1 MAEEFDIGPLSWV
14 KDEIDQAL
22 KSVLEN
28 LQSLAANPDD
38 VSVLRFSQTHLFQVS
53 GALDMVGLQGCKRYS
68 AEIEKIAGKIEKKS
82 LPADQQTI
90 ETLKQSILLLQ
101 HYLQL
106 LLNGAPDTPLS
117 LLPALQKLAGL
128 QGETI
133 EAQALFFPDTD
144 IRVPRNFIEQD
155 SGVQYEAQYEAPDD
169 EAAVA
174 IAARQRPLFQ
184 AALLKWLKTGSND
197 SLHAMRAALDAVMRT
212 QKAAA
217 QKTFWWVAGAF
228 VDALTEESSSELPV
242 LKLLCRK
249 LDQQLRELA
258 LGKARATGS
267 LMRDMLFH
275 IARSRSASE
284 RIGQTRELF
293 ELDTLLPAEPLLITS
308 ALDEAGTLDTLAAML
323 AELRNAWPAV
333 AAGNRDKLPA
343 MAAQLASAAATSGI
357 LQQPALT
364 ALLDKL
370 HSITV
375 AMQQGADRQPEQL
388 LVEVAA
394 ALNLLDDVLAER
406 PALSAGIGKKLETQ
420 VQRLQK
426 AASGQTA
433 AHGASGKQD
442 ENTLIAL
449 ARQVKDALSLV
460 ELTLDTF
467 FRNPSEREVLQTAEK
482 PLEQVVA
489 AFDMLDLPAPA
500 AITAKA
506 AALVRHFHANDALT
520 PENTQKQFEQL
531 AESLSMLGFFV
542 DEFPRIRQESLHAL
556 DDMLARLDAEP
567 LALAPPLVHEAT
579 GNPGDIG
586 DVIARIAETPP
597 AEPKA
602 GRARGGRIQAI
613 KTQVGKAPVGK
624 TAAVE
629 AAAGEV
635 AASKSAPDTGVE
647 TAVAATPAQVDAELM
662 ETFIGE
668 AEEVLAAL
676 AHNLQALRVNNT
688 DRAAL
693 TEVRRGYHTL
703 KGSGRTLGLDAL
715 GEIAWAVEKLLNR
728 IIEQDVLPSAGQLS
742 FVEKASAAFSG
753 WVAELAETSVC
764 EPPIAEWQA
773 QAEALEAESAGQKA
787 ASEAAEV
794 LIGGTRKIGRTLFN
808 IFTGEAKQHLESLQ
822 QEYGGLQADPAGFS
836 NENLIRSAHTLAS
849 NAAATDFKPIAD
861 LARALEIW
869 VDAHEAEWDKKSMT
883 LLGNVISALGDMVVR
898 VEAHSEPK
906 RAAGLLTALK
916 KATEKAGLTAP
927 QVPAR
932 HKAPAKAQAAAG
944 EQAPPDVP
952 VEEMT
957 AVETT
962 ASAET
967 IAPAL
972 EEVAE
977 EEFNQ
982 ADMSGSIVVT
992 SPPDQ
997 ELLSIF
1003 TEEALELVPQI
1014 GNALR
1019 AWRKA
1024 PHDGEYAETLQ
1035 RALHTLKGSARMAG
1049 QSGIGDIVHDL
1060 EDHIAGL
1067 AKTNVTADDF
1077 DKMFRDVDSIGI
1089 SLEQLT
1095 AATPLQ
1101 KEAAATVTART
1112 QDRRTQSLRLRAD
1125 VLDRLINE
1133 AGEISIARSRIEREM
1148 LAFKHLS
1155 QDLTESVGRLRSYLR
1170 ELEIETESQ
1179 MQSRMT
1185 LLQETQEAFDPLEF
1199 DRFTRLQ
1206 ELTRMMAESVNDVST
1221 IQSGLLGNL
1230 DETNAALQHQ
1240 ARMNRELQ
1248 YGLMNVRMVPF
1259 ATVSERMHRI
1269 VRQTAQE
1276 LQKTVDL
1283 TIEGEHVE
1291 IDRSVL
1297 DRIGAPLE
1305 HLLRNSV
1312 GHGIELPAE
1321 RKKQHKDE
1329 NGSIQLAVRRENDE
1343 IIITVSDD
1351 GAGIDLDRVREKAI
1365 ESGLLA
1371 AGQEVSEQNLLS
1383 IIFEAGF
1390 STAADV
1396 TQIAGR
1402 GVGLDAVRGD
1412 IVGLG
1417 GRIEVVNTPGRGATF
1432 TIYLPVTLTV
1442 AQVVMVRSGTHVYAV
1457 PSIMVEQLQKLKPD
1471 QLAAANAA
1479 GTVQWAGRDY
1489 PLHYFARLIGDAEL
1503 QPEPQNYTPVLLL
1516 RSGTNR
1522 IALHVDEI
1530 AGNQEVVMKPI
1541 GVQLARVPGITGAT
1555 VTGDGKIVLI
1565 VNPVLMAN
1573 REMIV
1578 VSQTRMV
1585 AADAPAVSRP
1595 IVLVVDDSLTMRKVL
1610 SRTLE
1615 REAYLVVSAKD
1626 GMDALQLMQE
1636 NRPDIIL
1643 LDIEM
1648 PRMDG
1653 FEFARH
1659 IRSDKATADI
1669 PIIMISS
1676 RTAEKH
1682 RTHAR
1687 ELGVNAF
1694 LGKPVHDDD
1703 LLTEINIQL
1712 GKSGRAA
1719 QTDAD

>member
-1 MAEEFDIGPLSWV
+1 
-14 KDEIDQAL
+14 
-22 KSVLEN
+22 
-28 LQSLAANPDD
+28 
-38 VSVLRFSQTHLFQVS
+38 
-53 GALDMVGLQGCKRYS
+53 
-68 AEIEKIAGKIEKKS
+68 
-82 LPADQQTI
+82 
-90 ETLKQSILLLQ
+90 
-101 HYLQL
+101 
-106 LLNGAPDTPLS
+106 
-117 LLPALQKLAGL
+117 
-128 QGETI
+128 
-133 EAQALFFPDTD
+133 
-144 IRVPRNFIEQD
+144 
-155 SGVQYEAQYEAPDD
+155 
-169 EAAVA
+169 
-174 IAARQRPLFQ
+174 
-184 AALLKWLKTGSND
+184 
-197 SLHAMRAALDAVMRT
+197 
-212 QKAAA
+212 
-217 QKTFWWVAGAF
+217 AGAF
-228 VDALTEESSSELPV
+228 VDALAEESATDRPA

-258 LGKARATGS
+258 LGKARTTGS

-275 IARSRSASE
+275 IARSHSASE
-284 RIGQTRELF
+284 RIGQARELF
-293 ELDTLLPAEPLLITS
+293 ELNALLPAEPLSMTS

-323 AELRNAWPAV
+323 GELRNAWPAV
-333 AAGNRDKLPA
+333 AGGNRDKLPG

-375 AMQQGADRQPEQL
+375 TMQQGADRQPEQL

-394 ALNLLDDVLAER
+394 ALNLLEDVLAER
-406 PALSAGIGKKLETQ
+406 PVLSADVGQKIEAQ

-433 AHGASGKQD
+433 GQGASGKQD
-442 ENTLIAL
+442 ENTLIAV

-467 FRNPSEREVLQTAEK
+467 FRNPAEREVLQTAEK

-567 LALAPPLVHEAT
+567 LLPLGPVADEAA
-579 GNPGDIG
+579 GDAGDIG

-629 AAAGEV
+629 AAAGEALDGDV
-635 AASKSAPDTGVE
+635 QASKSASDTGAE
-647 TAVAATPAQVDAELM
+647 LPVAAIPAQVDAELL
-662 ETFIGE
+662 ETFISE

-822 QEYGGLQADPAGFS
+822 QEYAGLQADPAGFS

-849 NAAATDFKPIAD
+849 NAAATGFKPIAD
-861 LARALEIW
+861 LARALETW
-869 VDAHEAEWDKKSMT
+869 VDAHAAEWDEKSMA

-898 VEAHSEPK
+898 VEAHAEPK

-944 EQAPPDVP
+944 EQAPPAVP
-952 VEEMT
+952 VEET
-957 AVETT
+957 AAVETKASAEIP

-967 IAPAL
+967 TAPAL
-972 EEVAE
+972 EETAE
-977 EEFNQ
+977 EEFSP

-1049 QSGIGDIVHDL
+1049 QSGIGDVVHDL

-1067 AKTNVTADDF
+1067 AQSNVTPGDF

-1095 AATPLQ
+1095 AAEPLQ
-1101 KEAAATVTART
+1101 EEAAATVTART

-1155 QDLTESVGRLRSYLR
+1155 QDLTESVARLRSYLR

-1230 DETNAALQHQ
+1230 DETDAALQQ
-1240 ARMNRELQ
+1240 QGRMNRELQ

-1276 LQKTVDL
+1276 LKKAVDL

-1297 DRIGAPLE
+1297 DKIGAPLE

-1312 GHGIELPAE
+1312 GHGIEVPAE

-1371 AGQEVSEQNLLS
+1371 AGQEVSEQSLLS

-1417 GRIEVVNTPGRGATF
+1417 GRIEVVNSSGRGATF
-1432 TIYLPVTLTV
+1432 SIYLPVTLTV

-1585 AADAPAVSRP
+1585 SADAPAVSRP
-1595 IVLVVDDSLTMRKVL
+1595 VVLVVDDSLTMRKVL

-1659 IRSDKATADI
+1659 IRGDKATADI

-1682 RTHAR
+1682 RAHAR

-1694 LGKPVHDDD
+1694 LGKPVQDDD

-1712 GKSGRAA
+1712 GNAGHAA
-1719 QTDAD
+1719 QTGAA